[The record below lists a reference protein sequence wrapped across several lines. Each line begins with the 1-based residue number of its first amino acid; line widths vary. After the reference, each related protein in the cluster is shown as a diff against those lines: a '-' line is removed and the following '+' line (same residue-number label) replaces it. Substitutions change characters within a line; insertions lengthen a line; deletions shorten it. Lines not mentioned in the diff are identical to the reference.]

1 MLVTYHHPNGNVS
14 ASISVDAF
22 DIQRMID
29 KEEVKYSKL
38 EFQYDKVC
46 SRLTDSFFDK
56 APKHLIDETILESF
70 RLMKLL
76 TKSGEQLAYYEN
88 ELVKEVIP
96 HE

>member
-38 EFQYDKVC
+38 ESQYDKVC
-46 SRLTDSFFDK
+46 SRLTDSFFDR
-56 APKHLIDETILESF
+56 APKQLIEETTLECC
-70 RLMKLL
+70 RLMQLL
-76 TKSGEQLAYYEN
+76 IKSREQLTYYEN
-88 ELVKEVIP
+88 E
-96 HE
+96 